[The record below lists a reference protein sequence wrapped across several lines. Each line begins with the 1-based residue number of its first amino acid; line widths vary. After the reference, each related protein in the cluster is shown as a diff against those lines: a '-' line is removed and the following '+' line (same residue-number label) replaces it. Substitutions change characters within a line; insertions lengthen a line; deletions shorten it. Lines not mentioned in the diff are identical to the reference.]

1 MWKSVARLILRYRI
15 INLIIILLITLFFG
29 YKAKDLQMSYEF
41 RSLLPKSDSARIVYE
56 SFKEK
61 FGTDGGVMFVGVQD
75 DDFFQLEKF
84 NASYDL
90 AEELRQMKGVDKVV
104 SVTRLYELVRND
116 SLKKFDFKLALS
128 QKPKTQKELDVFK
141 NKIENLA
148 FYEGLLYNTKS
159 KVYVI
164 GITLNKAILGSKQ
177 RTKVVHDIKHIIDL
191 HFERFQLKP
200 HYSGLPYIRTV
211 SAKKVEDEMEFFV
224 ILAMI
229 VASLLLFIF
238 FRTLRAVIIP
248 MLIIVINLIMVFG
261 TMVLFGFKI
270 TLLSGIIPPLLI
282 VIIVE
287 NSIFILNKYYT
298 EFQQHKN
305 KILGLHRVIQRMGY
319 ANLLTNTTTAA
330 GFIAFIITHNDLL
343 VEFGIIASINII
355 IAYILTLFLIPIFFS
370 FLPKPKEKHY
380 KHLTKGNVT
389 NILKVVTLVIT
400 KKRKWVYSSIL
411 IILVISFYG
420 ISQLQTTGKI
430 VDDIPR
436 GDELYQDLLFFE
448 KHFNGIMPLE
458 ITIDLGKKKA
468 IQRLR
473 NIKKIDQLQ
482 DTLATYPEL
491 SKSISIVNV
500 LKYSKQAFY
509 RGNPKMY
516 TLPDKREK
524 AFILSYFPR
533 IKSSKKSLLTSFVDS
548 TQRYTRIT
556 VQMAN
561 LGTYEIEAL
570 KKDIYKKVD
579 QIFPKD
585 KYSVHLTGTSVV
597 FLKGTKYLVNNLFS
611 SLLLAIVLIIG
622 LMFMLF
628 NSFRMVIISLIP
640 NFIPLLLT
648 AAMMGIFEISIKPST
663 VLIFSIALG
672 ISVDNSIHFLSR
684 YRLHLNK
691 DGFNIKE
698 AAIATLNETG
708 FSMIYS
714 SIILFFG
721 FIIFVLSSFGGTQA
735 LGYLIAFTLIVALL
749 SNLFILPSLILSLDK
764 WLTTKAFKEPFLE
777 IYDEEEDIE
786 LDQLKIEEK
795 HN

>member
-56 SFKEK
+56 SFREK

-84 NASYDL
+84 NATYDL
-90 AEELRQMKGVDKVV
+90 GEELRQMKGVDKVV

-116 SLKKFDFKLALS
+116 SLKKFEFKLALA
-128 QKPKTQKELDVFK
+128 QKPKTQEELNLFK
-141 NKIENLA
+141 DKIENLT

-177 RTKVVHDIKHIIDL
+177 RTKVVKDIKKIIDR
-191 HFERFQLKP
+191 HFEKYQLKP

-224 ILAMI
+224 FLAMA

-248 MLIIVINLIMVFG
+248 MLIIVINLIIVFG

-305 KILGLHRVIQRMGY
+305 KILGLHRVIRRMGY

-389 NILKVVTLVIT
+389 NILKIVTLVIT
-400 KKRKWVYSSIL
+400 KKRKWVYGSI
-411 IILVISFYG
+411 IVILMISFYG

-473 NIKKIDQLQ
+473 NIKKINQLQ

-516 TLPDKREK
+516 QLPNKREK
-524 AFILSYFPR
+524 AFILSYFPK

-548 TQRYTRIT
+548 TQRHTRIT

-570 KKDIYKKVD
+570 KKDIYKKIA

-585 KYSVHLTGTSVV
+585 KYEVHLTGTSVV

-611 SLLLAIVLIIG
+611 SLLLAIALIIG
-622 LMFMLF
+622 LMFILF

-698 AAIATLNETG
+698 AAIATLKETG
-708 FSMIYS
+708 FSMVYS

-721 FIIFVLSSFGGTQA
+721 FIIFTLSSFGGTQA

-764 WLTTKAFKEPFLE
+764 WLVTRAFKEPFLE

-795 HN
+795 HH